1 MRGWAEQVAV
11 QVAANVAAKVQHQ
24 SFDNEYQ
31 EHRQIGGGIP
41 ISRSQLEYFSRI
53 LRRFG
58 SVEELL
64 VRADDADEVE
74 G

>member
-41 ISRSQLEYFSRI
+41 YFTKPTGILFSY

>member
-1 MRGWAEQVAV
+1 MSPLKYSTKASIMNIKNTDKSAAE
-11 QVAANVAAKVQHQ
+11 
-24 SFDNEYQ
+24 SL
-31 EHRQIGGGIP
+31 